1 MEKIKIST
9 TVLNNIRGSKILTTL
24 REKMKKKKK
33 KKYSITIRSQR
44 ETRTLKEVIKMM
56 RENADKGG
64 ITPEILADELDVDV
78 ETVR

>member
-24 REKMKKKKK
+24 REKMKTDPNE
-33 KKYSITIRSQR
+33 KYSITIRSQR